1 MTLVSNDESKHAPKM
16 YEELGV
22 TEIPNDLENYDERC
36 TAIIK
41 FSSDDDLPLK
51 NGLELY
57 NMVAVVRSVFHE
69 LNKYYSQVVLV
80 GCFYKLAKKQQD
92 FLIV

>member
-16 YEELGV
+16 YEELWV

-69 LNKYYSQVVLV
+69 LNRIKSCYYAALKVT
-80 GCFYKLAKKQQD
+80 
-92 FLIV
+92 